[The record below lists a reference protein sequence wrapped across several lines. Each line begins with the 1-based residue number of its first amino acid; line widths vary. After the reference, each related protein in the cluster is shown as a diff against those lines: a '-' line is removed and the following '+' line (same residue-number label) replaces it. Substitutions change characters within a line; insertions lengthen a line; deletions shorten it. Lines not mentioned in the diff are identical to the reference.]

1 LSGIQHLTVLGQ
13 SVKPEACTA
22 PPPQLK
28 KETAAIGSHV
38 KNCEIRLKKTWMSPA
53 VICLDEKIQCD

>member
-1 LSGIQHLTVLGQ
+1 VLGQ

-38 KNCEIRLKKTWMSPA
+38 KNCEICLKKTWMSPA